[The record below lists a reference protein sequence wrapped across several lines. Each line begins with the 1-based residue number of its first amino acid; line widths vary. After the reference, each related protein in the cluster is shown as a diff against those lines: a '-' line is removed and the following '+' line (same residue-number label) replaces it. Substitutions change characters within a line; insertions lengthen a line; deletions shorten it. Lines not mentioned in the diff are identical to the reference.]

1 MKMVLVFDTEDW
13 KGSRNS
19 LKLAMQFFKAHHA
32 QHSMGD
38 GHLTF
43 TKIPMIKAIREVAK
57 AVENGKLSSSLRDC
71 KRYTEDHWVDWL

>member
-32 QHSMGD
+32 SHSMGD

-43 TKIPMIKAIREVAK
+43 TKIPMIKAIRQAAR

-71 KRYTEDHWVDWL
+71 KKYTEDNWLDWL

>member
-32 QHSMGD
+32 SHSMGD

-57 AVENGKLSSSLRDC
+57 AVENGKLNSSLRDC
-71 KRYTEDHWVDWL
+71 KKYTEDHWIDWL

>member
-13 KGSRNS
+13 TGSRNS

-32 QHSMGD
+32 SHSMGD

-43 TKIPMIKAIREVAK
+43 TKIPMIKTIRQVAK
-57 AVENGKLSSSLRDC
+57 AVESGKLSSSLRDC
-71 KRYTEDHWVDWL
+71 KRYTETNWNDWL

>member
-13 KGSRNS
+13 VGTRNS

-32 QHSMGD
+32 SHSMGD

-43 TKIPMIKAIREVAK
+43 TKIPMIKAIREVAR
-57 AVENGKLSSSLRDC
+57 AVENGKLNSSLRDC
-71 KRYTEDHWVDWL
+71 KRYAETNWNDWL